1 MKAFLAVFW
10 TGFLAASALAQA
22 PQVVPPPPFA
32 RPAGAAAPPA
42 LITLQDAIDKA
53 KALDVTIRSASTE
66 SALAREDRV
75 QAKSA
80 LRPSVDQ
87 TTQYTGTQGNGTI
100 PSGRFVTN
108 DGVHLYRAVATVR
121 QELSANT
128 FLKSDYKRASA
139 AEALAEAKVEVA
151 RRGLAITVADHYYAL
166 VVAQRHYATAQQAV
180 QQAQRFF
187 DITQQQERAGEA
199 ARSDVVKAEI
209 QLQQQR
215 QHFQATTFE
224 VEDTRLGLAVL
235 TSGTLDEN
243 FTVVDDLESSR
254 VLPSFEELRAMAERE
269 NPTLKAANAAVS
281 QASFDVR
288 KAQNLRIPSLNF
300 EGNYGIEANAFKL
313 HSTVAAEPD
322 AGILPN
328 LGYSFTVTLSVPVF
342 DWGNSRSK
350 IRQAEFKQEQART
363 ELSQAQRQLVGNLY
377 QSYNEAVAA
386 RSLVDLARNASDLA
400 TESLRLVTL
409 RYQAGESTV
418 LEVVDAQKTL
428 IEARN
433 AFDDAQVRYRLAVA
447 TLDAATGGF

>member
-1 MKAFLAVFW
+1 MKGFLAVFW
-10 TGFLAASALAQA
+10 TAFLAATAFAQT

-32 RPAGAAAPPA
+32 RPSGPAAPPA
-42 LITLQDAIDKA
+42 LITLQDALDKA
-53 KALDVTIRSASTE
+53 KALDASIQSAATE
-66 SALAREDRV
+66 ASLAKEDRV
-75 QAKSA
+75 QAKSS

-87 TTQYTGTQGNGTI
+87 TTQYTGTQGNGVT

-108 DGVHLYRAVATVR
+108 DGVHLYRAVATVH

-139 AEALAEAKVEVA
+139 AESLAEAKVEVA
-151 RRGLAITVADHYYAL
+151 RRGLAVTVADHYYAL
-166 VVAQRHYATAQQAV
+166 VIGQRHYATAQQAV

-209 QLQQQR
+209 QLQRQR
-215 QHFQATTFE
+215 QHFQETTFE
-224 VEDTRLGLAVL
+224 IEDTRLRLAVL
-235 TSGTLDEN
+235 ISRTLDEN
-243 FTVVDDLESSR
+243 FSVVDDLDSSR
-254 VLPSFEELRAMAERE
+254 TLPSFEELRAMAERE
-269 NPTLKAANAAVS
+269 NPTLKAAGAAVS

-288 KAQNLRIPSLNF
+288 KAQNLRLPSLGI
-300 EGNYGIEANAFKL
+300 EGHYGIEANAFKL
-313 HSTVAAEPD
+313 HSTVAADPEL
-322 AGILPN
+322 GSLPN

-350 IRQAEFKQEQART
+350 IRQAELKQEQART
-363 ELSQAQRQLVGNLY
+363 ELSQAQRQLVGSLY

-409 RYQAGESTV
+409 RYQAGESGV
-418 LEVVDAQKTL
+418 LEVVDAQNTL

-433 AFDDAQVRYRLAVA
+433 AFDDVQVRYRLAVA
-447 TLDAATGGF
+447 TLEAATGGF

>member
-10 TGFLAASALAQA
+10 TAFLAATALAQA
-22 PQVVPPPPFA
+22 PQVVPPLPFA
-32 RPAGAAAPPA
+32 RPQGAAAPPV
-42 LITLQDAIDKA
+42 LVTLQDALDKA
-53 KALDVTIRSASTE
+53 RALDASIQSAVTEAS
-66 SALAREDRV
+66 LAKEDRV
-75 QAKSA
+75 QAKSS

-87 TTQYTGTQGNGTI
+87 TTQYVGTQGNGVT

-108 DGVHLYRAVATVR
+108 DGVHLYRAVATVH

-128 FLKSDYKRASA
+128 FLKSEYNRASA

-151 RRGLAITVADHYYAL
+151 RRGLAVTVADHYYAL
-166 VVAQRHYATAQQAV
+166 VIAQRHYVTAQQAV

-209 QLQQQR
+209 QLQRQR
-215 QHFQATTFE
+215 QHFQETTFE
-224 VEDTRLGLAVL
+224 IEDTRLGLAVL
-235 TSGTLDEN
+235 ISRMLDEN
-243 FTVVDDLESSR
+243 FTVLDDLDSAR
-254 VLPSFEELRAMAERE
+254 TLPSFEELRAMAERE
-269 NPTLKAANAAVS
+269 NPTLKAAGAAVS

-288 KAQNLRIPSLNF
+288 KAQNQRLPSLGI

-313 HSTVAAEPD
+313 HSTVAADPELGP
-322 AGILPN
+322 LPN
-328 LGYSFTVTLSVPVF
+328 LGYSFTLTLSIPIF

-350 IRQAEFKQEQART
+350 IRQAEFRQEQART

-377 QSYNEAVAA
+377 RSYNEAVAA
-386 RSLVDLARNASDLA
+386 RSLVDLARNAADLA

-409 RYQAGESTV
+409 RYQAGESGV
-418 LEVVDAQKTL
+418 LEVVDAQNTL

-447 TLDAATGGF
+447 TLEASTGGF